1 MKYLLF
7 VYYLEGEKSE
17 DDVNQIASELSP
29 IVDSD
34 EIKYVFGP
42 SHAVYNFATEMVHP
56 ELSIYLDIMQEDIG
70 EFKYILV
77 PTPKVVTSNMD
88 PEHLEHLMNV
98 NGGYEDESMNGV
110 SFIEFLKE
118 NMGIQD
124 NEICYLSVD
133 QILEKI
139 KESGITSLTTKEKEK
154 LDNYSQSI
162 QKI

>member
-17 DDVNQIASELSP
+17 GDINQIASELSP

-42 SHAVYNFATEMVHP
+42 SHAVYNFATEMVQP
-56 ELSIYLDIMQEDIG
+56 ELSIYIDILQEDIG

-77 PTPKVVTSNMD
+77 PTPKVITSNME
-88 PEHLEHLMNV
+88 PEHLQHLMNV
-98 NGGYEDESMNGV
+98 NGIYGNDDDLTSGV
-110 SFIEFLKE
+110 NFIEFLKE
-118 NMGIQD
+118 NMGIKNKD
-124 NEICYLSVD
+124 VCYLSVD

-139 KESGITSLTTKEKEK
+139 KESGMKSLTIEEKEK
-154 LDNYSQSI
+154 LDNYSQTI
-162 QKI
+162 